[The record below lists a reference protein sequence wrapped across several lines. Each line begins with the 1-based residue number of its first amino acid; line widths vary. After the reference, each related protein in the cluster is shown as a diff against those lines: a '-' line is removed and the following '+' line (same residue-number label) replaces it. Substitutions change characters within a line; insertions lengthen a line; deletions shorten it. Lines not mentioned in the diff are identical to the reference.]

1 MTKNF
6 KAIISLPYSL
16 FSSILFLKL
25 YFFTFKE
32 LIEFYPQNSIFFFL
46 KYILVS
52 LIVGFNF
59 SFTFLYLSDYKT
71 TFLKSFSKKF
81 IIKKIFNYFYMYL
94 AIFIFFSIFFYSYS
108 EYNTTKYNENYFL
121 YIFIGIVIGI
131 IGFLRNWKLFYFQ
144 NRSSNIIVNKRE
156 INNFLKDY
164 RNEQYKRLNKIY

>member
-16 FSSILFLKL
+16 FTSILFLKL

-71 TFLKSFSKKF
+71 ILKSFSKKF

-94 AIFIFFSIFFYSYS
+94 AIFIFFTIFFYSYS

-121 YIFIGIVIGI
+121 YIFIGIITGI
-131 IGFLRNWKLFYFQ
+131 IGFVRNWKLFYFQ
-144 NRSSNIIVNKRE
+144 NRSNNIIVHKKE
-156 INNFLKDY
+156 INNFLKEY
-164 RNEQYKRLNKIY
+164 NNEQYKRLNKINF